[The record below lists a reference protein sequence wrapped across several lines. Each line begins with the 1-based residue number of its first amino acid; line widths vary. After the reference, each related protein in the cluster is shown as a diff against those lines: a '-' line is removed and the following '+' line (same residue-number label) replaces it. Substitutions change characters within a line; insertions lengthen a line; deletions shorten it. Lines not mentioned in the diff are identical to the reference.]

1 MLYAEKFTL
10 VSQVRVQIDSVRALD
25 PVLAALLADR
35 GVTEE
40 YLTALES
47 QLAVT
52 DQSID
57 DRQDAIQT
65 EQQAVVAMDLAF
77 TAAYDQVSALR
88 QVSRT
93 VLAAKDGGMHT
104 QIFLDDAL
112 PRRYRRR
119 KSVTAQ
125 YAICAGLC
133 ARCTCRCAR
142 CCAAIRNSV
151 GPSASNPQH
160 RAPDGG
166 SVHPALL
173 STTE

>member
-25 PVLAALLADR
+25 PVLVALLADR

-52 DQSID
+52 NLSID

-88 QVSRT
+88 RAVRPLRVQMRS
-93 VLAAKDGGMHT
+93 VL
-104 QIFLDDAL
+104 
-112 PRRYRRR
+112 RRHPEFGRP
-119 KSVTAQ
+119 
-125 YAICAGLC
+125 
-133 ARCTCRCAR
+133 
-142 CCAAIRNSV
+142 V
-151 GPSASNPQH
+151 GF
-160 RAPDGG
+160 
-166 SVHPALL
+166 
-173 STTE
+173 